1 MSARVTP
8 ARRAAYETLRRV
20 EAESAYAGHLLAA
33 DTSQNAAPLS
43 REDRALVYE
52 LVLGALRWQ
61 GQLDFLIA
69 RYARRPVTRLDLG
82 VRIALRLGIYQ
93 LRFLS
98 RIPAHAAINE
108 SVNLMRQERLKS
120 AVPMVNA
127 VLRAAQREASQ
138 PVTDFTDPIPDPL
151 DRLSIE
157 ASCPRWLAAR
167 WTARFGEEE
176 TRALALA
183 ANATPRTAFRL
194 RPGAEQQVTA
204 WLDARGITT
213 TDSLLA
219 PGAKVIAA
227 GRLSPDSTLIGDGL
241 IYQQDEASQLVAHL
255 AVERRKQTGEMP
267 ARIRFLD
274 LCAAPGSKSTLVATL
289 LPDDALIVAADL
301 HGHRLRILKELAGR
315 LRINSL
321 QPVRLDATQRLPFDE
336 SAGFDGVLLDA
347 PCSGLGTLARHP
359 EIKWRVTEEKINEL
373 AGLQRRMI
381 AQAARAVRPGGLLT
395 YSVCSTEPEEGEE
408 IIAELRAAHHEFRD
422 LTRERLVEL
431 GLDPA
436 PLLTSTH
443 GARTFTHRHGSE
455 SFFFCVLWKRR

>member
-20 EAESAYAGHLLAA
+20 ESEAAYAGHLLAA
-33 DTSQNAAPLS
+33 DTAQNAAPLS

-69 RYARRPVTRLDLG
+69 RYARRPVRRLDLG

-108 SVNLMRQERLKS
+108 SVNLMRQDRLKS

-127 VLRAAQREASQ
+127 VLRAAQREAFQ
-138 PVTDFTDPIPDPL
+138 PVTQFTASIPDPL
-151 DRLSIE
+151 ERLSIE

-167 WTARFGEEE
+167 WAARFGEEE
-176 TRALALA
+176 ARALALGS
-183 ANATPRTAFRL
+183 NATPRTAFRI
-194 RPGAEQQVTA
+194 RPGAEQQVA
-204 WLDARGITT
+204 EWLDARGITT
-213 TDSLLA
+213 TDSALA
-219 PGAKVIAA
+219 PGAKVIAT
-227 GRLSPDSTLIGDGL
+227 GRLSPDCELIGDGL

-255 AVERRKQTGEMP
+255 SVERGKEVEGAT

-289 LPDDALIVAADL
+289 LPGDALIVAADL
-301 HGHRLRILKELAGR
+301 HGHRLRTLKELSAR
-315 LRINSL
+315 LRIDQL
-321 QPVRLDATQRLPFDE
+321 RPVQLNASRRLPFDE
-336 SAGFDGVLLDA
+336 AGGFDGVLLDA

-381 AQAARAVRPGGLLT
+381 AQAARVVRPGGLLT

-408 IIAELRAAHHEFRD
+408 IIADFRAAHGEFRD
-422 LTRERLVEL
+422 MTRERLVEF

-455 SFFFCVLWKRR
+455 SFFFCVLWKKR